1 MILHPE
7 QWKPVQVQAGD
18 VVSTPETR
26 SAARL
31 TDVLAQ
37 LPLVPPHV
45 RYAPVKGGATFCNI
59 YAQDVAA
66 LMGVPFPVKHAGR
79 FLSANVMLD
88 YLVDVGSR
96 AGGWMRLPEPG
107 ARTAAQKGLLVLAL
121 WAHPGGGHGHVA
133 VGVPSPE
140 PGLRLNQA
148 GRKCAAGCTVE
159 QAFGDVKP
167 TFWVHQ

>member
-1 MILHPE
+1 MILHTE
-7 QWKPVQVQAGD
+7 QWKPVTFQASD
-18 VVSTPETR
+18 VTGTPENR

-31 TDVLAQ
+31 ADILAQ
-37 LPLVPPHV
+37 FPLAPPHA
-45 RYAPVKGGATFCNI
+45 RYAPTAGATFCNI

-66 LMGVPFPVKHAGR
+66 AMGVPFPPKHAGR
-79 FLSANVMLD
+79 FLSANVMVD

-96 AGGWMRLPEPG
+96 TGGWMRVPEPG

-133 VGVPSPE
+133 VGVPSTE

-148 GRKCAAGCTVE
+148 GRTCK
-159 QAFGDVKP
+159 
-167 TFWVHQ
+167 